1 MVLSSWQRHCES
13 SPGSFDEYRTA
24 PIQRKKAVSPPVQ
37 AAIVYTHHDT
47 AASVTTGDILV
58 SNINTA
64 NLLFDLASDHGCCQP
79 SSIVVTQQVLSKLG
93 TAPAVFLMLSVTI
106 IFTFLIII
114 IIIITVAHSKPS

>member
-1 MVLSSWQRHCES
+1 MLMVLSSWQRHCES

-64 NLLFDLASDHGCCQP
+64 NLLFDLALDHGCCQP

-93 TAPAVFLMLSVTI
+93 T
-106 IFTFLIII
+106 
-114 IIIITVAHSKPS
+114 TVAHSKPS